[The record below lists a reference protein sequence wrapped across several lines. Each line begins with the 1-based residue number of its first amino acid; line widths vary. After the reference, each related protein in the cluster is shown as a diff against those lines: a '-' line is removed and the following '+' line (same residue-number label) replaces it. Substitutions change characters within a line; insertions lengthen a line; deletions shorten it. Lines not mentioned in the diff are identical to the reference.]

1 MRFLS
6 SEARTL
12 RKKEGRLYNLYR
24 REGIIP
30 PKSNEISSPSA
41 FPGGEGIKCYA
52 FKILVKKSNKRPTP
66 IFFFSCFFSSSSS
79 SSSSSSPFS
88 LPIYPLVDVNTMD
101 KAKMG
106 GACL

>member
-41 FPGGEGIKCYA
+41 FPGGGERGLNA
-52 FKILVKKSNKRPTP
+52 TR
-66 IFFFSCFFSSSSS
+66 
-79 SSSSSSPFS
+79 
-88 LPIYPLVDVNTMD
+88 
-101 KAKMG
+101 
-106 GACL
+106 